1 MTCQYVLP
9 TSAPRETRAYALGL
23 PGRAPPRRIGL
34 LANGF
39 PDADKYLAKQAAAIA
54 RLWPDTEFRIDRK
67 ANADQLN
74 IGIQEPLLSEL
85 AADCDAMVIAWGHC
99 GSCTSGVMRD
109 AIAFAERGIPSVTLI
124 CEIFWDYSE
133 WIGAALGMTELPRVQ
148 LPFPISGTGEENQIA
163 CAERIAPAIVESL
176 VRH

>member
-1 MTCQYVLP
+1 VTVTYVLP
-9 TSAPRETRAYALGL
+9 TSAPRSSRDYDLALAD
-23 PGRAPPRRIGL
+23 RPPRRVGL

-54 RLWPDTEFRIDRK
+54 KLWPGTEFRIARK

-74 IGIQEPLLSEL
+74 VGIQEPLLSDLVE
-85 AADCDAMVIAWGHC
+85 DCDAMVIAWGHC

-109 AIAFAERGIPSVTLI
+109 AIAFAERGVPSVTLI

-133 WIGAALGMTELPRVQ
+133 WIGTALGMKNLPRVE
-148 LPFPISGTGEENQIA
+148 LPFPISGTGEQNQLA
-163 CAERIAPAIVESL
+163 WAERIAPAIVENL
-176 VRH
+176 VRQ